1 MALVNKLRK
10 IVDQPVWEWMRYSP
24 FASAATN
31 TLITPPVTDTGS
43 QHYRY
48 VYGTN
53 STDFWRYDTYSDAW
67 SYFGSLLPN
76 APVSTVGGTW
86 KSDDRHPGNMLSG
99 TGSIATGSFVN
110 EHAVVGNKI
119 KIIAGTGMGQV
130 RTIVSASAPV
140 DVEYLTLTG
149 YTNSGTSVG
158 AITDSSKK
166 WIVNQWRN
174 YQVLVYLGTSQQY
187 VIRKI
192 LFNNNDTL
200 FFANAEWHVIDPHQA
215 YNMVWDANAITPST
229 AYGSR
234 AVIQYNT
241 ITVDTPWSGSL
252 DKTSK
257 YEVQTGVLHSIQNIS
272 TNGFFLHYWYD
283 PIYANWFTGHALTT
297 VLPTYTAGT
306 ELAIEGID
314 SKYTPIF
321 VTGSITSATTRSVTD
336 STLTLVPNQWNNYRF
351 KNLTDGQEK
360 HIISNDTNTFYFK
373 GDWDL
378 PMSASNRFQI
388 VHDDDKMYM
397 NGGAFSTMAQYS
409 LRNNSWYPSQR
420 FDDGVVNTAYV
431 RQSQSFEMQI
441 PITSITRTG
450 QVATVTTITGHPF
463 VNGDKIFIS
472 GALGADS
479 QYYNGFFTVTSS
491 YPLSTALTS
500 TTQPTA
506 FTYWMSST
514 PVSNA
519 VLNSHTTLQVF
530 DTSKNWKDNEWSGS
544 IFQVFSS
551 SPTAPTTQY
560 RKIISNTSQS
570 VTFDLALGTGVT
582 SGVWGYNILN
592 SASFGASYGLDTT
605 GTSSYF
611 FSGSTISGAPY
622 VFISSSFSESITKI
636 PLGAPI
642 TGSGIGA
649 NSFYRSW
656 VIEPNAPLFITM
668 SLSVNATATN
678 NNLVFT
684 GSLDLTR
691 GHGIATGG
699 STTTLID
706 TTKSWPTNFWA
717 GARLRFLA
725 GTNAGAEYSITANTT
740 NTLTYGLAVAP
751 DTSSVYSIIPI
762 QPRAA
767 GSDMKWVY
775 GLGSSSLHNVKEAG
789 KYLYCFEANGTMRFQ
804 KYNIAS
810 MVYETPFITPF
821 NHMTGE
827 NLTTGTMYA
836 YDGNNRIYIQPNGS
850 ARIIYI
856 DTDQDVSEVS
866 GQIAA
871 GMSTVRQGRRFW
883 VKQTED
889 GLKYMYIMRHNDTP
903 WWRQLIFW

>member
-10 IVDQPVWEWMRYSP
+10 IVDLPVVEWLRYSP
-24 FASAATN
+24 FSSAATN
-31 TLITPPVTDTGS
+31 TLITPPTADTGS

-48 VYGTN
+48 FYGTN
-53 STDFWRYDTYSDAW
+53 STDQWRYDTYSDGW
-67 SYFGSLLPN
+67 SYFGALLPN
-76 APVSTVGGTW
+76 SPASTVGGTW
-86 KSDDRHPGNMLSG
+86 KSDDGHHGNMLFA
-99 TGSIATGSFVN
+99 TGSVATGSFVN

-119 KIIAGTGMGQV
+119 KIIAGTGLGQV
-130 RTIVSASAPV
+130 KTIVSASAPV
-140 DVEYLTLTG
+140 DVEYMTLTS
-149 YTNSGTSVG
+149 YTNSGTGLG

-166 WIVNQWRN
+166 WIINQWRN
-174 YQVLVYLGTSQQY
+174 YQVLVYLGTAQQY
-187 VIRKI
+187 VIRKV
-192 LFNNNDTL
+192 LYNNNDTL

-215 YNMVWDANAITPST
+215 YNMVWDGNSITPST
-229 AYGSR
+229 SYGSR

-241 ITVDTPWSGSL
+241 ITVDTPWTGSL

-257 YEVQTGVLHSIQNIS
+257 YEIQTGILHSIQIIS

-283 PIYANWFTGHALTT
+283 PIYANWFPGHALTT
-297 VLPTYTAGT
+297 VLPSYTAGT

-314 SKYTPIF
+314 TKYTPIF
-321 VTGSITSATTRSVTD
+321 VTGSITSATSRSVTD
-336 STLTLVPNQWNNYRF
+336 STLTLVSNQWNNYRL

-378 PMSASNRFQI
+378 PMSASNQFQI

-397 NGGAFSTMAQYS
+397 NGGSFSTMAQYS

-420 FDDGVVNTAYV
+420 FDDGVVNIAYV

-441 PITSITRTG
+441 PITAITRTG

-463 VNGDKIFIS
+463 ITGDIVFIS
-472 GALGADS
+472 GALGVDS

-506 FTYWMSST
+506 FTYWMSAT
-514 PVSNA
+514 PSANA
-519 VLNSHTTLQVF
+519 TLNAHTTLQVF
-530 DTSKNWKDNEWSGS
+530 DTSKNWQRNELSGS

-570 VTFDLALGTGVT
+570 VTFDLALSTGVT
-582 SGVWGYNILN
+582 SGVWGYNILS
-592 SASFGASYGLDTT
+592 SASFGASPGLDTT
-605 GTSSYF
+605 ETSSYF
-611 FSGSTISGAPY
+611 FSGSTVSGTPY
-622 VFISSSFSESITKI
+622 VFISSSFSSSITNI

-642 TGSGIGA
+642 TGSGIGT
-649 NSFYRSW
+649 NSFFRSW
-656 VIEPNAPLFITM
+656 AIEPTAPLFITM
-668 SLSVNATATN
+668 SLSVNTTATN

-684 GSLDLTR
+684 GSLALTR

-717 GARLRFLA
+717 GSRLRMLA
-725 GTNAGAEYSITANTT
+725 GTNAGAEYAITANTT
-740 NTLTYGLAVAP
+740 NTLTYATATAP

-762 QPRAA
+762 QPRAV

-775 GLGSSSLHNVKEAG
+775 GIGSSGLHNINESG
-789 KYLYCFEANGTMRFQ
+789 KYLYCFEANSTMRFQ
-804 KYNIAS
+804 KYNIAT
-810 MVYETPFITPF
+810 MRYETLFITPF

-836 YDGNNRIYIQPNGS
+836 YDGNNRIYIQPNTS

-856 DTDQDVSEVS
+856 DTDKDTSESS
-866 GQIAA
+866 GQIPA
-871 GMSTVRQGRRFW
+871 GMSTARQGRKFW
-883 VKQTED
+883 VKQTEE